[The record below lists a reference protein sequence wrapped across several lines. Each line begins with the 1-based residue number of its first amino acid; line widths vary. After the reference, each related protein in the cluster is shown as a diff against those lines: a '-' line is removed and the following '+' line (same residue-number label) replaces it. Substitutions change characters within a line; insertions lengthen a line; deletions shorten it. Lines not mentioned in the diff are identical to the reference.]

1 MSNTTFNIHL
11 IINEWVLITV
21 INGHL
26 QALYIAVVMKLK
38 EELRSSCYEGEGR
51 TAEQMLWG

>member
-26 QALYIAVVMKLK
+26 QALYIAVVMRVK
-38 EELRSSCYEGEGR
+38 EELQSRCYGGEGR
-51 TAEQMLWG
+51 TVEQLLRE